1 MSGRAPDGSAR
12 GPGVARHPLLPSE
25 AADWGDFDGFFGIRK
40 SLIEVLVFTLLFDFL
55 DALDGFDD
63 DASAEALLAEAP
75 PPVPPL

>member
-1 MSGRAPDGSAR
+1 MSGRAPAGSDR
-12 GPGVARHPLLPSE
+12 GPGVARCPLLPSE

-40 SLIEVLVFTLLFDFL
+40 SLIVVLFTLLFDFL
-55 DALDGFDD
+55 DAFGVFDD

>member
-40 SLIEVLVFTLLFDFL
+40 SLIEVLFPLLFDFL
-55 DALDGFDD
+55 DPLDGFDD
-63 DASAEALLAEAP
+63 DASAEALLEAP
-75 PPVPPL
+75 LPVPPL